1 MNREECLT
9 RLVEAFKED
18 SVTYKDLKT
27 PEGNEAKQ
35 QLLRSLMNIRMPK
48 KIDAETLKL
57 QDEYLTERNRDRGIV
72 SIEDIPLVRKKISL
86 WQGDITRLSVDAIV
100 NAANS
105 QMLGCFI
112 PMHSCI
118 DNCIHTYA
126 GIELRQECYEKM
138 EALKKKYGP
147 DYEQPVGEPMLT
159 KGYNL
164 PCKRVIHVVG
174 PMVTGFLNKGLEEDL
189 RRCYVN
195 ILDLC
200 KENGIR
206 SVAFCCISTG
216 VFRFPKDEAAR
227 IAVSTVRETLKH
239 SRIEKVVFCVHGDE
253 NLRIY
258 QSLLY

>member
-118 DNCIHTYA
+118 DKATH
-126 GIELRQECYEKM
+126 
-138 EALKKKYGP
+138 
-147 DYEQPVGEPMLT
+147 
-159 KGYNL
+159 
-164 PCKRVIHVVG
+164 
-174 PMVTGFLNKGLEEDL
+174 
-189 RRCYVN
+189 
-195 ILDLC
+195 
-200 KENGIR
+200 IR
-206 SVAFCCISTG
+206 ITHLSNSTM
-216 VFRFPKDEAAR
+216 A
-227 IAVSTVRETLKH
+227 S
-239 SRIEKVVFCVHGDE
+239 C
-253 NLRIY
+253 
-258 QSLLY
+258 